1 MDKKIVAVVIVVILL
16 VAGIGTYFALGG
28 GSSKYRSDDDTG
40 RLKIYGNADNNDY
53 LDNDDVKALEKI
65 INGEMKETT
74 FADANQDGKVDSKDI
89 DFVKRMVN
97 REKMT
102 IYYLNNDGIVK
113 TAHYPET
120 TLSALPNTTLA
131 LMKSIGATSMIKA
144 ISGGSYDKT
153 MFGDLLENAKT
164 ISSSMTT
171 LDLDMAIDLGIDCVI
186 VDYSSAYLK
195 DYAKFEAANIDV
207 VRIDAAGGLD
217 SLDWALTVGYLCG
230 IEKSSQDFV
239 KWSDDVYKDIQK
251 RISKINKKVTTLA
264 VTMTNSVAGYEG
276 SAYATSLCAGA
287 INLADFPTSKK
298 AEIGDEW
305 ILSEKYS
312 SQFIAHTCNY
322 SFATVGDEVQ
332 ELWDK
337 YKPYF
342 KDTDAYKAG
351 QYFIFNSNV
360 PNIIRVAY
368 QVEMYYPE
376 VFEDG
381 YATDLVQDWI
391 DKFIPSLK
399 DFKAG
404 EDGIFLIKASMVK
417 T

>member
-1 MDKKIVAVVIVVILL
+1 MDKKIIAIVAVVILV

-28 GSSKYRSDDDTG
+28 NSSYRSDDDTG
-40 RLKIYGNADNNDY
+40 RLMIYGNANNDDY
-53 LDNDDVKALEKI
+53 LDKEDISALEKI
-65 INGEMKETT
+65 ISGDMKETP
-74 FADANQDGKVDSKDI
+74 FADANQDGKVDNKDVE
-89 DFVKRMVN
+89 FVKRMVN

-102 IYYLNNDGIVK
+102 IYYMNNDKEVK

-144 ISGGSYDKT
+144 MSGGSYDPT
-153 MFGDLLENAKT
+153 MFGDIMEQAEV

-171 LDLDMAIDLGIDCVI
+171 LDLDKAIDLGIDCVV

-195 DYAKFEAANIDV
+195 DYKKFEAANIDV

-217 SLDWALTVGYLCG
+217 SLNWALTVGYLCG
-230 IEKSSQDFV
+230 IEKSSQEFV
-239 KWSDDVYKDIQK
+239 KWSDLTYKDMQEK
-251 RISKINKKVTTLA
+251 ISKINKKVTTLA

-276 SAYATSLCAGA
+276 SAYATSVCAGA

-312 SQFIAHTCNY
+312 SQFISHTCNY
-322 SFATVGDEVQ
+322 SFSTVGDDVQ
-332 ELWDK
+332 KLWDR

-351 QYFIFNSNV
+351 HYFIFNSNV

-376 VFEDG
+376 IFEEG
-381 YATDLVQDWI
+381 YASNLVQEWI

-399 DFKAG
+399 DFKVG

-417 T
+417 P

>member
-1 MDKKIVAVVIVVILL
+1 MDKKVIAVVAIVIL
-16 VAGIGTYFALGG
+16 VIAGAGIFLALKGG
-28 GSSKYRSDDDTG
+28 DSGSDEYRSDDDTG
-40 RLKIYGNADNNDY
+40 RLKIFGNADNNDY
-53 LDNDDVKALEKI
+53 LDNDDVKALQKI
-65 INGEMKETT
+65 IKGEMEKTP
-74 FADANQDGKVDSKDI
+74 FADANQDGKVDSADV

-102 IYYLNNDGIVK
+102 IYYLNNDGVVK
-113 TAHYPET
+113 SAHYPET
-120 TLSALPNTTLA
+120 TLSAIPNTTLA
-131 LMKSIGATSMIKA
+131 LMKSIGATNMIKA
-144 ISGGSYDKT
+144 ISGGNYDKT
-153 MFGDLLENAKT
+153 MFGDLMANAEV

-171 LDLDMAIDLGIDCVI
+171 LDLDKALDLKIDCVV

-195 DYAKFEAANIDV
+195 DYEKFEKAGIDV

-230 IEKSSQDFV
+230 IESSSQDFV
-239 KWSDDVYKDIQK
+239 KWSDEVYDDIQK
-251 RISKINKKVTTLA
+251 GISKVNKKVTTLA
-264 VTMTNSVAGYEG
+264 VTMTNSVAGTEG
-276 SAYATSLCAGA
+276 SAYATSVCAGA

-322 SFATVGDEVQ
+322 SFSTVGDAVDD
-332 ELWDK
+332 LWEK

-351 QYFIFNSNV
+351 HYFIFNSNV

-376 VFEDG
+376 VFADG
-381 YATDLVQDWI
+381 YASKLVQEWI

-399 DFKAG
+399 DFKVG
-404 EDGIFLIKASMVK
+404 RTVSS
-417 T
+417 